1 MVVIRE
7 DAEIIGTPE
16 VREMLKR
23 YEAKFG
29 EFFAYFNY
37 ADFPGT
43 KDKRPAQM
51 YKEAL
56 EKALESDTPFR
67 MVSHRY
73 DWTDH

>member
-1 MVVIRE
+1 ME
-7 DAEIIGTPE
+7 DRYAE
-16 VREMLKR
+16 
-23 YEAKFG
+23 KFS
-29 EFFAYFNY
+29 EFFPCFNY
-37 ADFPGT
+37 VDFPGT